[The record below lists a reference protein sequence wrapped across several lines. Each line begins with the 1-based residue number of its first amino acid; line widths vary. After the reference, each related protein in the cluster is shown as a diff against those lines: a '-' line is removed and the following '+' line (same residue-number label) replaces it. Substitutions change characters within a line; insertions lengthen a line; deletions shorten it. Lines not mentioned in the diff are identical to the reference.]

1 MNPIRIE
8 TYPTTDCLVGKSHW
22 WGAPDLPEGMP
33 YPYEMI
39 EDGDSSYPE
48 PLTFVCQIRLK
59 DISELDKN
67 NLLPHQGILYIFAPI
82 DYHLGYID
90 SPLDYHT
97 KPIVIYSEQED
108 NLKPYELTWDDTGE
122 SVFMPA
128 EAIRFIEGPQQ
139 MDTCHAMLCKPSI
152 DDIADAHPDSIC
164 LLQVDEDERWHLHFY
179 DLGTYFILI
188 PKAALIARDWSATF
202 GDMFFY

>member
-1 MNPIRIE
+1 MKPIRIE
-8 TYPTTDCLVGKSHW
+8 TRSTTEDLVGKSHW
-22 WGAPDLPEGMP
+22 WGAPDMPEDMT

-59 DISELDKN
+59 DIAELDKD
-67 NLLPHQGILYIFAPI
+67 NLLPHTGMLYFFAPI

-97 KPIVIYSEQED
+97 KPVVLYTEQEN

-128 EAIRFIEGPQQ
+128 EAIRFIEGPEE
-139 MDTCHAMLCKPSI
+139 MGFCHAMLCKPST
-152 DDIADAHPDSIC
+152 DEIADAHPGCIA
-164 LLQVDEDERWHLHFY
+164 LLQVDEDDRWGLRFY
-179 DLGTYFILI
+179 DMGTYYVLI
-188 PKAALIARDWSATF
+188 PKEALRARDWSAVF